1 MSATTDAAS
10 FDPCYGC
17 ENPCSKHAACPPE
30 ILKEI
35 DQGNMIG
42 SVDKH
47 RRHLCIGQ
55 SVPPSQWPKD
65 VKDLQGD
72 YIAELTRALKA
83 KKESIGYAVK
93 LTSASVVTTTTDDP
107 SHSADWYLFPDQIKI
122 SNVNIEQIE
131 QVIQTIFV
139 DDQSIIKIKDKT
151 KPIDEQLKQQ
161 DVNLPSFDENIKCE
175 RLNGLWLLV
184 CCHYQ
189 RDQRCG
195 VIGPMLIDEIEKY
208 VRETNRS
215 DDVHTLKISHIG
227 GHKFAGNVIV
237 YPSGTWY
244 GRVLTCHIPLLID
257 AYTSSSDD
265 LKEKLKPLYRGHLDT
280 AW

>member
-1 MSATTDAAS
+1 MSSTEDKPS
-10 FDPCYGC
+10 IDPCSGC
-17 ENPCSKHAACPPE
+17 EMPCSKHATYPPE
-30 ILKEI
+30 ICQEI
-35 DQGNMIG
+35 DHGSMVG

-55 SVPPSQWPKD
+55 SVPASQWPKD

-72 YIAELTRALKA
+72 YIAELSRVLKE
-83 KKESIGYAVK
+83 KKASIGYAVK
-93 LTSASVVTTTTDDP
+93 LTSASVVTTTSDDP
-107 SHSADWYLFPDQIKI
+107 SHSADWYIFPDQIKI
-122 SNVNIEQIE
+122 SNINIEQIE

-139 DDQSIIKIKDKT
+139 DDQSVIKIKDQT
-151 KPIDEQLKQQ
+151 KSIEEQLKE
-161 DVNLPSFDENIKCE
+161 DSNLPTFDDNIKCE
-175 RLNGLWLLV
+175 RLHGLWLLV

-208 VRETNRS
+208 ARETDRTDN
-215 DDVHTLKISHIG
+215 VHWLKISHIG

-257 AYTSSSDD
+257 AYASSSEE
-265 LKEKLKPLYRGHLDT
+265 LKNKLKPLYRGHLDT
-280 AW
+280 TW